1 MAKRI
6 SEFTQSL
13 KQLGEIQV
21 TDWDF
26 MDLINKE
33 IDFGSSLRK
42 LGNVKVIK
50 WDFSS
55 VMPNVHRIAH
65 KEVEFPE
72 VVVRAANFKVL
83 DWDFRSP
90 ERKALK
96 PKRQAAANKK
106 PRLSPLEMQDLM
118 DRMRLFIQFIVVNL
132 ISEPD
137 RAEIRIQEIDSGVLR
152 FRLLVMQKDV
162 KDMIG
167 RDGATAAA
175 VRGMLKATAA
185 KEGVTAL
192 LEVLSHEEEQAR
204 VRREGVSH

>member
-13 KQLGEIQV
+13 KELGEIQV
-21 TDWDF
+21 NDWNF
-26 MDLINKE
+26 MDLINTE
-33 IDFGSSLRK
+33 IDLASSLKK
-42 LGNVKVIK
+42 LGNVKVND

-55 VMPNVHRIAH
+55 VMPTVHRIAH
-65 KEVEFPE
+65 KEVELPKT
-72 VVVRAANFKVL
+72 VVKVANFKVL
-83 DWDFRSP
+83 DWDFRNPKQKALES
-90 ERKALK
+90 ERKAAPDK
-96 PKRQAAANKK
+96 Q

-118 DRMRLFIQFIVVNL
+118 DRMRLFTQFIVVNL

-137 RAEIRIQEIDSGVLR
+137 RAEVRIQEIDSGVLR

-167 RDGATAAA
+167 RDGETAAA
-175 VRGMLKATAA
+175 VRGMLKAAAA

-192 LEVLSHEEEQAR
+192 LEILSHEEEQAR
-204 VRREGVSH
+204 VRNEGIRR